1 MSGGR
6 RRLASGGR
14 VDRSRPLAF
23 SFDGRSYT
31 GCAGDTLASAL
42 IANGIDVVGRSVLR
56 GRPRGIYAAG
66 AEEPNALV
74 QLADGVGSEPLR
86 RATEVE
92 LYDGLRAESLAG
104 RGRLSPEPDPARYD
118 KLHAHCDVLVVGAGP
133 AGLAAALAA
142 GRTGARV
149 LLVDDQPEPGGSLLS
164 TRQEIDGAPAMEWV
178 GATAEQLAA
187 LPEVRVRRRTTA
199 FGYHDHNY
207 VLLAE
212 RRTDHLGADAPAE
225 HSRQRLWHVRARCV
239 VLATGAHERP
249 LVFAEN
255 DRPGIMLA
263 GAARTYVN
271 RYGVAPGETALVFTN
286 NDSAYAAALDLAGAG
301 VALAAVVDARPDAV
315 GDLPRLARASG
326 IEVLA
331 GHAVVAAAGGTRV
344 ASAEVMELDAA
355 GVLSGEART
364 IACDL
369 IATSGGWSPAVH
381 LFSHS
386 QGKLRYHER
395 LACFVPDRAAQPQ
408 RSAGACAGVFGLA
421 DCLAQGFAA
430 GAEAAAA
437 SGSRDGGPPPL
448 PRVDQSAEVPLRPLW
463 AIPPK
468 VPGPGAW
475 DDHFVDLQRDATV
488 ADIHRAAGTG
498 MRSPEHVKRYTTI
511 GTANDQGR
519 TANLNTLGILADALG
534 VPVAELGTTTFRP
547 PYAPVA
553 FGLLAGRD
561 RGRLHDPVRATSI
574 HRWHID
580 HGAVFEDVGQWK
592 RPRYYPL
599 AGEDMD
605 AAVMRECRAARE
617 GVAVMDASTLGKIDV
632 QGRDAAE
639 LLNRVYTGA
648 FDKLAP
654 GSCKYGLM
662 CTADGMVFDD
672 GVAMRLAPDRYVI
685 TTTTGN
691 AAAVLDWLEEWLQTE
706 WPELHVHCTSVT
718 EQWATVAVVGPRSR
732 DVLRRLAPELAL
744 EAGDFGFMRF
754 AQGTVAGIEARVC
767 RVSFSGELA
776 FEVNVAAHYGLAL
789 WEAVIAAGEEHAI
802 TPYGTEAMHVLR
814 AEKGFVIVGQET
826 DGTVTPQDLGMD
838 WAVSKTKG
846 DFIGRRSLRRPD
858 LTRAGRKRLVG
869 LLPEDPAVLLPE
881 GAQLVLDPGVGV
893 PVPMVGHVTSSYRSA
908 ALGRTFAL
916 ALLEDGPE
924 RVGEI
929 VYAPL
934 EHETIAAKVTLPVLY
949 DPEGGR
955 RDGDSS

>member
-1 MSGGR
+1 MTGE
-6 RRLASGGR
+6 RRLAAGGR

-23 SFDGRSYT
+23 SFDGRSHE

-74 QLADGVGSEPLR
+74 QLADGTCSEPML

-104 RGRLSPEPDPARYD
+104 RGRLSRELDPAHYD
-118 KLHAHCDVLVVGAGP
+118 KLNAHCEVLVVGAGP

-178 GATAEQLAA
+178 AATAERLSA
-187 LPEVRVRRRTTA
+187 LPEVRVLERTTA

-212 RRTDHLGADAPAE
+212 RRTDHLGADAPAGR
-225 HSRQRLWHVRARCV
+225 SRQRLWHVRARCV

-249 LVFAEN
+249 LVFADD

-271 RYGVAPGETALVFTN
+271 RYGVVPGRTAVVFTN
-286 NDSAYAAALDLAGAG
+286 NDGAYPVALDLADAG
-301 VALAAVVDARPDAV
+301 VAVAAIVDARPDAA
-315 GDLPRLARASG
+315 GAWPQKARAHG

-331 GHAVVAAAGGTRV
+331 GHAVVATAGERRV
-344 ASAEVMELDAA
+344 ASAEVMALDS
-355 GVLSGEART
+355 GGGLSGEARA

-381 LFSHS
+381 LFSQS
-386 QGKLRYHER
+386 QGKLRYDDR
-395 LACFVPDRAAQPQ
+395 LAGFVPDRAAQAQ
-408 RSAGACAGVFGLA
+408 RSAGACAGAFGLA
-421 DCLAQGFAA
+421 DCLAQGFDA
-430 GAEAAAA
+430 GSDAAAV
-437 SGSRDGGPPPL
+437 SGSRDGGPPAVPGVVE
-448 PRVDQSAEVPLRPLW
+448 PAEAPLRPLW
-463 AIPPK
+463 AVPPK

-475 DDHFVDLQRDATV
+475 DSHFVDLQRDATV
-488 ADIHRAAGTG
+488 ADIHRAARTG

-519 TANLNTLGILADALG
+519 TGNLNALGILADALG
-534 VPVAELGTTTFRP
+534 VPVAALGTTTFRP

-561 RGRLHDPVRATSI
+561 RGRLHDPVRVTSI
-574 HRWHID
+574 HRWHVD
-580 HGAVFEDVGQWK
+580 RGAVFEDVGQWK
-592 RPRYYPL
+592 RPRYYAQ

-605 AAVMRECRAARE
+605 AAVTRECRAARQ
-617 GVAVMDASTLGKIDV
+617 GVALMDASTLGKIDV

-639 LLNRVYTGA
+639 LLNRVYTGV

-672 GVAMRLAPDRYVI
+672 GVAMRLAPDRYLI
-685 TTTTGN
+685 TTTTAN
-691 AAAVLDWLEEWLQTE
+691 ASAVLDWLEEWLQTE
-706 WPELHVHCTSVT
+706 WPELRAYCTSVT

-744 EAGDFGFMRF
+744 DAEELPFMRF
-754 AQGTVAGIEARVC
+754 KQGTVAGIEARVC

-789 WEAVIAAGEEHAI
+789 WEAVMAGGEEHAI
-802 TPYGTEAMHVLR
+802 TPYGTETMHVLR

-858 LTRAGRKRLVG
+858 LTRAGRKRLVA
-869 LLPEDPAVLLPE
+869 LLPEDPAALLPE
-881 GAQLVLDPGVGV
+881 GAQLVVDPGAGV
-893 PVPMVGHVTSSYRSA
+893 PVPMAGHVTSSYRSA

-924 RVGEI
+924 HVGEI

-934 EHETIAAKVTLPVLY
+934 EHATIAARVAEPVLY
-949 DPEGGR
+949 DPEGRR